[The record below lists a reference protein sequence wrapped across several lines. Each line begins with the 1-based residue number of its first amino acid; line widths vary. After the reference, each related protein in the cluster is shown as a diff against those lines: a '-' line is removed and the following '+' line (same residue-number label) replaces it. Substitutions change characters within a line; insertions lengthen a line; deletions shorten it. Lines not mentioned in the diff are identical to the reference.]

1 VAERGESTVTNGD
14 LLTLAENNNYD
25 PLITTDQN
33 LRYQQ
38 NLKNRDIA
46 ILVMM
51 GTSWPRMQRKIAT
64 IQSAVETITQGG
76 YHELSLS

>member
-51 GTSWPRMQRKIAT
+51 GTSWPRMQRNIAT